1 MESLNDTLL
10 ISIDIR
16 KSENALMLVGRKRRG
31 EMLEI
36 INSFQGQEARDIY
49 NKLTEKKESNE
60 DDKEIQK

>member
-16 KSENALMLVGRKRRG
+16 EGGSTLMLVGRKRKG

-36 INSFQGQEARDIY
+36 INTVQGKEAKDIY
-49 NKLTEKKESNE
+49 NRLTTKKE
-60 DDKEIQK
+60 KE